1 MGYAHIL
8 VSVDLDRG
16 SADRVRLAAG
26 LARRFAA
33 DLTGVAARPIPG
45 PSAFANMQA
54 DGILRAAEE
63 RRSRDEAARVRDLFL
78 RHAREG
84 LRTDWRFTEGHPTAN
99 LAREA
104 RAADLVV
111 VGRHGPADAVPGAM
125 TVLPGPLLME
135 AGRPVLIVPPGIE
148 HLGADRI
155 VVAWKDTLEAR
166 RAVTAALPFL
176 RQADHVY
183 LVSVGQETQF
193 QGIEEVAA
201 HLSRHDVNATTH
213 ALFGSRSVEADEIL
227 RFARREYAD
236 LIVLGAYGHSRL
248 REWIFGGMTHDI
260 LQTAPVCCLMSH

>member
-1 MGYAHIL
+1 MGYANML

-16 SADRVRLAAG
+16 CADRVRLAAG
-26 LARRFAA
+26 LAKRFEA
-33 DLTGVAARPIPG
+33 DMTGVAARPIPG
-45 PSAFANMQA
+45 PSAFTNLQE

-63 RRSRDEAARVRDLFL
+63 RRYRDEAARVWDVFTRNAGD
-78 RHAREG
+78 A
-84 LRTDWRFTEGHPTAN
+84 LRTDWHCTEGYPTAN

-111 VGRHGPADAVPGAM
+111 VGRHSEADGVPGAM
-125 TVLPGPLLME
+125 AVLPGPLLME
-135 AGRPVLIVPPGIE
+135 VGRPVLVVPPDAE

-166 RAVTAALPFL
+166 RAVSAAMPFL

-183 LVSVGQETQF
+183 FVSVGPEAAS
-193 QGIEEVAA
+193 QGTEAVAD
-201 HLSRHDVNATTH
+201 HLRRHGANVTIH
-213 ALFGSRSVEADEIL
+213 VLEPSLRGEADDVI

-236 LIVLGAYGHSRL
+236 LIVMGAYGHSRL
-248 REWIFGGMTHDI
+248 REWAFGGMTQDI